1 MGWREQV
8 NEMAKRIGGWAG
20 WLIARFDR
28 RNQRQAELELLERI
42 VLGPRQSL
50 ALVDAAGRRVLVAFS
65 AEGGPV
71 FYPLDDRARAR
82 VGSRE
87 RQAKRLSW

>member
-1 MGWREQV
+1 
-8 NEMAKRIGGWAG
+8 MAKRIGGWAG
-20 WLIARFDR
+20 WLIGRFER
-28 RNQRQAELELLERI
+28 RNQRRTQLELLERI

-65 AEGGPV
+65 AEGGPA
-71 FYPLDDRARAR
+71 FYPLDDRVRARA
-82 VGSRE
+82 GSIE